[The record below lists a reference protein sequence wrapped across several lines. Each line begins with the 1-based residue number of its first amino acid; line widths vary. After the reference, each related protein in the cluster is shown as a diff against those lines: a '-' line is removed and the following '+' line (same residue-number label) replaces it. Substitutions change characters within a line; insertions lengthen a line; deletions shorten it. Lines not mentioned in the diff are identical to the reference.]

1 MVLPQFLSDQI
12 YFFYFLVFILRIHA
26 MNHAVMHNLPNFHRN
41 ALSALTSAL
50 IYGTLLVMPTL
61 NAQAVTATAVTAKTN
76 TTSSKTTVESS
87 KKSSTKPAAQTTSK
101 STKAVTANKT
111 TNAAKSVK
119 ADTKASSSKP
129 TTQKTAKAVSQPAP
143 VTSEVANSSAK
154 PAPVVTNSSQDQVI
168 DGVIAIVNDTPIL
181 RSQLERAV
189 AQASAQL
196 QAQNKPVPPAQ
207 QLYPQV
213 LDQLITKQIQL
224 DIIKRQGLQAEE
236 NAVNTALTNLA
247 QQNGVASLAEFQ
259 QKLDAQRVG
268 SYQALR
274 QKVSED
280 LAIQT
285 LQQQQLASR
294 IKISDQDVDNFLKS
308 PESNALE
315 KSQYRTLHIRVPFEA
330 DAAGK
335 TSDKQKKQALTV
347 ATQIAKNLQAEN
359 ANIEQIMTDAQT
371 NYNAQ
376 IQGGDMGYH
385 VAAELPT
392 ELSKNITALEVG
404 QVTNPIAT
412 AEGYNVIKLVDKRG
426 GQQKIIDQWHTR
438 HILISPSTAL
448 PADMAKQQ
456 IDTIYEKLRQGED
469 FATLASTYSKDPGSA
484 SNGGDLGWVS
494 EGDMVPSFEAMMKK
508 TSVNDYSVPF
518 QTQFGWHIL
527 KVDEK
532 RQKDV
537 SDVYRKNMAREILY
551 QRMAPQALDDW
562 MQDLRA
568 QAYVKIMQ

>member
-1 MVLPQFLSDQI
+1 
-12 YFFYFLVFILRIHA
+12 

-50 IYGTLLVMPTL
+50 IYGALLVMPTL
-61 NAQAVTATAVTAKTN
+61 NAQAVTATTAVTAKTN

-87 KKSSTKPAAQTTSK
+87 KKSSTKPGAQTTSK
-101 STKAVTANKT
+101 SSKTVTANKT

-119 ADTKASSSKP
+119 ADTKASGSKP

-143 VTSEVANSSAK
+143 VTSEIANSSAK
-154 PAPVVTNSSQDQVI
+154 PTPVVTNSSQDQVI

-181 RSQLERAV
+181 RSQLDRAV

-224 DIIKRQGLQAEE
+224 DLIKRQGLQAEE
-236 NAVNTALTNLA
+236 NAVNAALTNLA

-259 QKLDAQRVG
+259 QKLDAQRAG

-347 ATQIAKNLQAEN
+347 ANQIAKNLQAEN

-426 GQQKIIDQWHTR
+426 GQQKIIDQWHAR

-469 FATLASTYSKDPGSA
+469 FATLANTYSKDPGSA

-518 QTQFGWHIL
+518 QSQFGWHIV

-537 SDVYRKNMAREILY
+537 SDVYRKNMAREVLY

-562 MQDLRA
+562 MQELRA

>member
-1 MVLPQFLSDQI
+1 
-12 YFFYFLVFILRIHA
+12 

-41 ALSALTSAL
+41 TLSALTSAL
-50 IYGTLLVMPTL
+50 IYGALLVMPTL
-61 NAQAVTATAVTAKTN
+61 SAQAVTATAVTTKTN

-87 KKSSTKPAAQTTSK
+87 KKSSTKSAAQTTSK

-119 ADTKASSSKP
+119 ADIKTSGSKP
-129 TTQKTAKAVSQPAP
+129 TTQKTAKAVSQTAP

-154 PAPVVTNSSQDQVI
+154 PTPVVTSNSQDQVI

-181 RSQLERAV
+181 RSQLDRAV

-196 QAQNKPVPPAQ
+196 QAQNKAVPPAQ

-236 NAVNTALTNLA
+236 NAVNAALTNLA

-259 QKLDAQRVG
+259 QKLDAQRAG

-294 IKISDQDVDNFLKS
+294 IKISDQDVNNFLKS

-315 KSQYRTLHIRVPFEA
+315 KSQYRTLHIRVPFVA
-330 DAAGK
+330 DATGK

-518 QTQFGWHIL
+518 QSQFGWHIL

>member
-1 MVLPQFLSDQI
+1 
-12 YFFYFLVFILRIHA
+12 

-41 ALSALTSAL
+41 TLSALTSAL
-50 IYGTLLVMPTL
+50 IYGALLVMPTL
-61 NAQAVTATAVTAKTN
+61 SAQAVTATAVTTKTN

-87 KKSSTKPAAQTTSK
+87 KKSSTKSAAQTTSK

-119 ADTKASSSKP
+119 ADIKTSGSKP
-129 TTQKTAKAVSQPAP
+129 TTQKTAPAVSQPAP
-143 VTSEVANSSAK
+143 VAPEVASSLVEAT
-154 PAPVVTNSSQDQVI
+154 PVVTSNSQDQVI

-181 RSQLERAV
+181 RSQLDRAV

-236 NAVNTALTNLA
+236 NAVNAALTNLA

-259 QKLDAQRVG
+259 QKLDAQRAG

-315 KSQYRTLHIRVPFEA
+315 KSQYRTLHIRVPFVA

>member
-1 MVLPQFLSDQI
+1 
-12 YFFYFLVFILRIHA
+12 

-41 ALSALTSAL
+41 TLSALTSAL
-50 IYGTLLVMPTL
+50 IYGALLVMPTL
-61 NAQAVTATAVTAKTN
+61 SAQAVTAAAAATAKTN

-101 STKAVTANKT
+101 STKAMTANET

-119 ADTKASSSKP
+119 AETKASDSKP

-154 PAPVVTNSSQDQVI
+154 PTPVVTSSSQDQLI

-181 RSQLERAV
+181 RSQLDRAV

-224 DIIKRQGLQAEE
+224 DLIKRQGLQAEE
-236 NAVNTALTNLA
+236 NAVNAALTNLA

-259 QKLDAQRVG
+259 QKLDAQRAG
-268 SYQALR
+268 GYQALR

-359 ANIEQIMTDAQT
+359 ANIEQIMTDAQA

-494 EGDMVPSFEAMMKK
+494 EGDMVPSFESMMKQ

>member
-1 MVLPQFLSDQI
+1 
-12 YFFYFLVFILRIHA
+12 

-41 ALSALTSAL
+41 TLSALTSAL
-50 IYGTLLVMPTL
+50 IYGALLVMPTL
-61 NAQAVTATAVTAKTN
+61 SAQAVTATAVTTKTN
-76 TTSSKTTVESS
+76 TTTAKTTVESS

-119 ADTKASSSKP
+119 ADIKTSGSKP
-129 TTQKTAKAVSQPAP
+129 TTQKTAPAVSQPAP
-143 VTSEVANSSAK
+143 VAPEVASSLVEAT
-154 PAPVVTNSSQDQVI
+154 PVVTSNSQDQVI

-181 RSQLERAV
+181 RSQLDRAV

-196 QAQNKPVPPAQ
+196 QAQNKTVPPAQ

-236 NAVNTALTNLA
+236 NAVNAALTNLA

-259 QKLDAQRVG
+259 QKLDAQRAG

-315 KSQYRTLHIRVPFEA
+315 KSQYRTLHIRVPFVA

-518 QTQFGWHIL
+518 QSQFGWHIL

-562 MQDLRA
+562 MQELRA

>member
-1 MVLPQFLSDQI
+1 
-12 YFFYFLVFILRIHA
+12 

-41 ALSALTSAL
+41 TLSALTSAL
-50 IYGTLLVMPTL
+50 IYGALLVMPTL
-61 NAQAVTATAVTAKTN
+61 SAQAVTAAAAATAKTN

-119 ADTKASSSKP
+119 AETKASDSKP
-129 TTQKTAKAVSQPAP
+129 TTQKTAKAVSQTAP
-143 VTSEVANSSAK
+143 VAPEVANSSAK
-154 PAPVVTNSSQDQVI
+154 PTPVVTSSSQDQLI

-181 RSQLERAV
+181 RSQLDRAV

-236 NAVNTALTNLA
+236 NAVNAALTNLA

-259 QKLDAQRVG
+259 QKLDAQRAG

-294 IKISDQDVDNFLKS
+294 IKISDQDVNNFLKS

-518 QTQFGWHIL
+518 QSQFGWHIL

>member
-1 MVLPQFLSDQI
+1 
-12 YFFYFLVFILRIHA
+12 

-41 ALSALTSAL
+41 TLSALTSAL
-50 IYGTLLVMPTL
+50 IYGALLVMPTL
-61 NAQAVTATAVTAKTN
+61 SAQAVTATAVTTKTN

-87 KKSSTKPAAQTTSK
+87 KKSSTKSAAQTTSK

-119 ADTKASSSKP
+119 ADTKASGSKP

-143 VTSEVANSSAK
+143 VASEVANSLVE
-154 PAPVVTNSSQDQVI
+154 PAPVVTNNSQDQVI

-181 RSQLERAV
+181 RSQLDRAV

-236 NAVNTALTNLA
+236 NAVNAALTNLA

-259 QKLDAQRVG
+259 QKLDAQRAG

-294 IKISDQDVDNFLKS
+294 IKISDQDVNNFLKS

-315 KSQYRTLHIRVPFEA
+315 KSQYRTLHIRVPFVA
-330 DAAGK
+330 DATGK

-359 ANIEQIMTDAQT
+359 ANIEQIMTDAQA

-518 QTQFGWHIL
+518 QSQFGWHIL

>member
-1 MVLPQFLSDQI
+1 
-12 YFFYFLVFILRIHA
+12 

-41 ALSALTSAL
+41 TLSALTNAL
-50 IYGTLLVMPTL
+50 IYGALLVMPTL
-61 NAQAVTATAVTAKTN
+61 GAQAVTAAAVTTKTN

-87 KKSSTKPAAQTTSK
+87 KKSSTKSAAQTTSK

-119 ADTKASSSKP
+119 ADIKTSGSKP
-129 TTQKTAKAVSQPAP
+129 TTQKTAPAVSQPAP
-143 VTSEVANSSAK
+143 VAPEVASSLVEAT
-154 PAPVVTNSSQDQVI
+154 PVVTSNSQDQVI

-181 RSQLERAV
+181 RSQLDRAV

-196 QAQNKPVPPAQ
+196 QAQNKTVPPAQ

-224 DIIKRQGLQAEE
+224 DIIKHQGLQAEE
-236 NAVNTALTNLA
+236 NAVNAALTNLA

-259 QKLDAQRVG
+259 QKLDAQRAG

-315 KSQYRTLHIRVPFEA
+315 KSQYRTLHIRVPFVA

-518 QTQFGWHIL
+518 QSQFGWHIL

>member
-1 MVLPQFLSDQI
+1 
-12 YFFYFLVFILRIHA
+12 

-41 ALSALTSAL
+41 TLSALTSAL
-50 IYGTLLVMPTL
+50 IYGALLVMPTL
-61 NAQAVTATAVTAKTN
+61 SAQAVTATAVTTKTN

-119 ADTKASSSKP
+119 AETKASDSKP
-129 TTQKTAKAVSQPAP
+129 TTQKTAKAVSQPAS
-143 VTSEVANSSAK
+143 VASEVANSLVE

-181 RSQLERAV
+181 RSQLDRAV

-236 NAVNTALTNLA
+236 NAVNAALTNLA

-259 QKLDAQRVG
+259 QKLDAQRAG

-315 KSQYRTLHIRVPFEA
+315 KSQYRTLHIRVPFVA

-518 QTQFGWHIL
+518 QSQFGWHIL

-562 MQDLRA
+562 MQELRA

>member
-1 MVLPQFLSDQI
+1 
-12 YFFYFLVFILRIHA
+12 

-61 NAQAVTATAVTAKTN
+61 NAQAVTATAKTN

-87 KKSSTKPAAQTTSK
+87 KKSSTKPAVQTTSK
-101 STKAVTANKT
+101 STKSVTANKT

-119 ADTKASSSKP
+119 ADTKASGSKP

-143 VTSEVANSSAK
+143 VAPEVANSLVE
-154 PAPVVTNSSQDQVI
+154 PAPVVTSNSQAQII

-181 RSQLERAV
+181 RSQLDRAV

-236 NAVNTALTNLA
+236 NTVNAALTNLA

-259 QKLDAQRVG
+259 QKLDAQRAG

-392 ELSKNITALEVG
+392 ELSKNITALEIG

-426 GQQKIIDQWHTR
+426 GQQKIIDQWHAR

-469 FATLASTYSKDPGSA
+469 FATLANTYSKDPGSA

-518 QTQFGWHIL
+518 QSQFGWHIV

-537 SDVYRKNMAREILY
+537 SDVYRKSMAREVLY
-551 QRMAPQALDDW
+551 QRMVPQAIDDW
-562 MQDLRA
+562 MQELRA

>member
-1 MVLPQFLSDQI
+1 
-12 YFFYFLVFILRIHA
+12 
-26 MNHAVMHNLPNFHRN
+26 MNYAVMHNLPNFHRN

-50 IYGTLLVMPTL
+50 IYGALLVMPTL
-61 NAQAVTATAVTAKTN
+61 NAQAVTATAAATAKTN

-87 KKSSTKPAAQTTSK
+87 KKSTAKAAAQTTSK

-119 ADTKASSSKP
+119 ADTKASGSKP
-129 TTQKTAKAVSQPAP
+129 TTQKTATAVSQLAP

-154 PAPVVTNSSQDQVI
+154 PTPVVTSNSQDQVI

-181 RSQLERAV
+181 RSQLDRAV

-236 NAVNTALTNLA
+236 NAVNAALTNLA

-259 QKLDAQRVG
+259 QKLDAQRAG

-285 LQQQQLASR
+285 LQQQQLSSR

-456 IDTIYEKLRQGED
+456 VDTIYEKLRQGED

>member
-1 MVLPQFLSDQI
+1 
-12 YFFYFLVFILRIHA
+12 
-26 MNHAVMHNLPNFHRN
+26 MNHTVMHKLPNFHRN
-41 ALSALTSAL
+41 TLSALTSAL
-50 IYGTLLVMPTL
+50 IYGALLVIPTL
-61 NAQAVTATAVTAKTN
+61 NAQAVTAAAAATAKTN

-101 STKAVTANKT
+101 STKAVTVNKT
-111 TNAAKSVK
+111 TKAAKSVK
-119 ADTKASSSKP
+119 ADTKASGSKP

-143 VTSEVANSSAK
+143 IAPEVANSLVES
-154 PAPVVTNSSQDQVI
+154 APVVTSNSQDQVI

-181 RSQLERAV
+181 RSQLDRAV

-236 NAVNTALTNLA
+236 NAVNAALTNLA

-259 QKLDAQRVG
+259 QKLDAQRAG

-562 MQDLRA
+562 MQELRA

>member
-1 MVLPQFLSDQI
+1 
-12 YFFYFLVFILRIHA
+12 

-41 ALSALTSAL
+41 TLSALTSAL
-50 IYGTLLVMPTL
+50 IYGALLVMPTL
-61 NAQAVTATAVTAKTN
+61 SAQAVTAAAATAKTN

-101 STKAVTANKT
+101 STKAMTANKT

-119 ADTKASSSKP
+119 AETKASDSKP
-129 TTQKTAKAVSQPAP
+129 TTQKTAKAVSQTAP
-143 VTSEVANSSAK
+143 VAPEVANSLVE
-154 PAPVVTNSSQDQVI
+154 PAPVVTSSSQDQVI
-168 DGVIAIVNDTPIL
+168 DGMIAIVNDTPIL
-181 RSQLERAV
+181 RSQLDRAV

-236 NAVNTALTNLA
+236 NAVNAALTNLA

-259 QKLDAQRVG
+259 QKLDAQRAG

-294 IKISDQDVDNFLKS
+294 IKISDQDVNNFLKS

-315 KSQYRTLHIRVPFEA
+315 KSQYRTLHIRVPFVA

-385 VAAELPT
+385 VATELPT

-404 QVTNPIAT
+404 QVTYPIAT

-518 QTQFGWHIL
+518 QSQFGWHIV

-537 SDVYRKNMAREILY
+537 SDVYRKNMAREVLY

>member
-1 MVLPQFLSDQI
+1 
-12 YFFYFLVFILRIHA
+12 

-61 NAQAVTATAVTAKTN
+61 NAQAVTATAKTN

-87 KKSSTKPAAQTTSK
+87 KKSSTKPAVQTTSK
-101 STKAVTANKT
+101 STKSVTANKT

-119 ADTKASSSKP
+119 ADTKASGSKP

-143 VTSEVANSSAK
+143 VAPEVANSLVE
-154 PAPVVTNSSQDQVI
+154 PAPVVTSNSQAQII

-181 RSQLERAV
+181 RSQLDRAV

-236 NAVNTALTNLA
+236 NTVNAALTNLA
-247 QQNGVASLAEFQ
+247 QQNGVASLAELQ
-259 QKLDAQRVG
+259 QKLDAQRAG

-315 KSQYRTLHIRVPFEA
+315 KSQYRTLHIRVPFIA

-404 QVTNPIAT
+404 KVTNPIAT

-518 QTQFGWHIL
+518 KTQFGWHIV

>member
-1 MVLPQFLSDQI
+1 
-12 YFFYFLVFILRIHA
+12 

-50 IYGTLLVMPTL
+50 LYGALLVMPTL
-61 NAQAVTATAVTAKTN
+61 NAQAVTATAKTN

-87 KKSSTKPAAQTTSK
+87 KKSSTKPAVQTTSK
-101 STKAVTANKT
+101 STKSVTANKT

-119 ADTKASSSKP
+119 ADTKASGSKP

-143 VTSEVANSSAK
+143 VTSEVANSLVE
-154 PAPVVTNSSQDQVI
+154 PAPVITSNSQDQVI

-181 RSQLERAV
+181 RSQLDRAV

-236 NAVNTALTNLA
+236 NAVNAALTNLA

-259 QKLDAQRVG
+259 QKLDAQRAG

-285 LQQQQLASR
+285 LQQQQLSSR

-537 SDVYRKNMAREILY
+537 SDVYRKNMAREVLY

>member
-1 MVLPQFLSDQI
+1 
-12 YFFYFLVFILRIHA
+12 

-41 ALSALTSAL
+41 TLSALTSAL
-50 IYGTLLVMPTL
+50 IYGALLVMPTL
-61 NAQAVTATAVTAKTN
+61 NAQAVTAAAVTAKTN

-119 ADTKASSSKP
+119 ADTKASGSKP
-129 TTQKTAKAVSQPAP
+129 TTQKTVKAVSQPAP
-143 VTSEVANSSAK
+143 VTSEVANSLVE
-154 PAPVVTNSSQDQVI
+154 PAPVFTSSSQDQVI

-181 RSQLERAV
+181 RSQLDRAV

-196 QAQNKPVPPAQ
+196 QAQNKAVPPAQ

-236 NAVNTALTNLA
+236 SAVNAALTNLA

-259 QKLDAQRVG
+259 QKLDAQRAG

-347 ATQIAKNLQAEN
+347 ATQIAKNLQSEN

-518 QTQFGWHIL
+518 QSQFGWHIL

>member
-1 MVLPQFLSDQI
+1 
-12 YFFYFLVFILRIHA
+12 

-41 ALSALTSAL
+41 TLSALTSAL
-50 IYGTLLVMPTL
+50 IYGALLVMPTL
-61 NAQAVTATAVTAKTN
+61 SAQAVTATAVTTKTN

-87 KKSSTKPAAQTTSK
+87 KKSSTKSAAQTTSK

-119 ADTKASSSKP
+119 ADIKTSGSKP
-129 TTQKTAKAVSQPAP
+129 TTQKTAPAVSQPAP
-143 VTSEVANSSAK
+143 VAPEVASSLVEAT
-154 PAPVVTNSSQDQVI
+154 PVVTSNSQDQVI

-181 RSQLERAV
+181 RSQLDRAV

-196 QAQNKPVPPAQ
+196 QAQNKPVPPVQ

-236 NAVNTALTNLA
+236 NAVNAALTNLA

-259 QKLDAQRVG
+259 QKLDAQRAG

-294 IKISDQDVDNFLKS
+294 IKISDQDINNFLKS

-315 KSQYRTLHIRVPFEA
+315 KSQYRTLHIRVPFVA

-518 QTQFGWHIL
+518 QSQFGWHIL

>member
-1 MVLPQFLSDQI
+1 
-12 YFFYFLVFILRIHA
+12 
-26 MNHAVMHNLPNFHRN
+26 MNHAVMHNLPSFHRN
-41 ALSALTSAL
+41 TLSALTSAL
-50 IYGTLLVMPTL
+50 IYGALLVMPTL
-61 NAQAVTATAVTAKTN
+61 NAQAVTATAVTTKTN

-101 STKAVTANKT
+101 STKSVTANKT

-119 ADTKASSSKP
+119 ADTKASGSKP
-129 TTQKTAKAVSQPAP
+129 TTQKTAKTVSQPAP
-143 VTSEVANSSAK
+143 VASEVANSLVE

-181 RSQLERAV
+181 RSQLDRAV

-236 NAVNTALTNLA
+236 NAVNAALTNLA

-294 IKISDQDVDNFLKS
+294 IKISDQDVNNFLKS

-335 TSDKQKKQALTV
+335 ASDKQKKQALTV

-359 ANIEQIMTDAQT
+359 ANIEQIMTDAQA

>member
-1 MVLPQFLSDQI
+1 
-12 YFFYFLVFILRIHA
+12 
-26 MNHAVMHNLPNFHRN
+26 MNHTVMHKLPNFHRN
-41 ALSALTSAL
+41 TLSALTSAL
-50 IYGTLLVMPTL
+50 IYGALLVIPTL
-61 NAQAVTATAVTAKTN
+61 NAQAVTAAAAATAKTN

-101 STKAVTANKT
+101 STKAVTVNKT
-111 TNAAKSVK
+111 TKAAKSVK
-119 ADTKASSSKP
+119 ADTKASGSKP

-143 VTSEVANSSAK
+143 IAPEVANSLVES
-154 PAPVVTNSSQDQVI
+154 APVVTSNSQDQVI

-181 RSQLERAV
+181 RSQLDRAV

-236 NAVNTALTNLA
+236 NAVNAALTNLA
-247 QQNGVASLAEFQ
+247 QQNGVASLAELQ
-259 QKLDAQRVG
+259 QKLDAQRAG

>member
-1 MVLPQFLSDQI
+1 
-12 YFFYFLVFILRIHA
+12 

-41 ALSALTSAL
+41 TLSALTSAL
-50 IYGTLLVMPTL
+50 IYGALLVMPTL
-61 NAQAVTATAVTAKTN
+61 SAQAVTATAVTTKTN

-119 ADTKASSSKP
+119 ADTKASGSKP
-129 TTQKTAKAVSQPAP
+129 TTQKTAKTVSQPAP
-143 VTSEVANSSAK
+143 VASEVANSLVE

-181 RSQLERAV
+181 RSQLDRAV

-236 NAVNTALTNLA
+236 NAVNAALTNLA

-285 LQQQQLASR
+285 LQQQQLGSR

-518 QTQFGWHIL
+518 QSQFGWHIL

>member
-1 MVLPQFLSDQI
+1 
-12 YFFYFLVFILRIHA
+12 

-41 ALSALTSAL
+41 TLSALTSAL
-50 IYGTLLVMPTL
+50 IYGALLVMPTL
-61 NAQAVTATAVTAKTN
+61 SAQAVTAAAVTAKTN

-119 ADTKASSSKP
+119 AATKASDSKP
-129 TTQKTAKAVSQPAP
+129 TTQKTAKAVSQTAP
-143 VTSEVANSSAK
+143 VAPEVANSLVES
-154 PAPVVTNSSQDQVI
+154 APVVTSSSQDQVI

-181 RSQLERAV
+181 RSQLDRAV

-236 NAVNTALTNLA
+236 NAVNAALTNLA

-259 QKLDAQRVG
+259 QKLDAQRAG

-315 KSQYRTLHIRVPFEA
+315 KSQYRTLHIRVPFVA

-359 ANIEQIMTDAQT
+359 ANIEQIMTDAQA

-518 QTQFGWHIL
+518 QTQFGWHIV

>member
-1 MVLPQFLSDQI
+1 
-12 YFFYFLVFILRIHA
+12 

-61 NAQAVTATAVTAKTN
+61 NAQAVTATAKTN

-87 KKSSTKPAAQTTSK
+87 KKSSTKPAVQTTSK
-101 STKAVTANKT
+101 STKSVTANKT

-119 ADTKASSSKP
+119 ADTKASGSKP

-143 VTSEVANSSAK
+143 VTSEIANSSAK
-154 PAPVVTNSSQDQVI
+154 PTPVVTNSSQAQII

-181 RSQLERAV
+181 RSQLDRAV

-236 NAVNTALTNLA
+236 NTVNAALTNLA
-247 QQNGVASLAEFQ
+247 QQNGVASLAELQ
-259 QKLDAQRVG
+259 QKLDAQRAG

-426 GQQKIIDQWHTR
+426 GQQKIIDQWHAR

-469 FATLASTYSKDPGSA
+469 FATLANTYSKDPGSA

-518 QTQFGWHIL
+518 QSQFGWHIV

-537 SDVYRKNMAREILY
+537 SDVYRKSMAREVLY
-551 QRMAPQALDDW
+551 QRMVPQAIDDW
-562 MQDLRA
+562 MQELRA

>member
-1 MVLPQFLSDQI
+1 
-12 YFFYFLVFILRIHA
+12 

-50 IYGTLLVMPTL
+50 IYGALLVMPTL

-76 TTSSKTTVESS
+76 TTTAKTTVESG
-87 KKSSTKPAAQTTSK
+87 KKSTTKAAAQTTIK
-101 STKAVTANKT
+101 STKATTTANKT
-111 TNAAKSVK
+111 NNTAKSVK
-119 ADTKASSSKP
+119 ADTKASGSKP
-129 TTQKTAKAVSQPAP
+129 TTQKTATAVSQTAP
-143 VTSEVANSSAK
+143 VVASEVANSLVES
-154 PAPVVTNSSQDQVI
+154 APVVTNSSQDQVI

-181 RSQLERAV
+181 RSQLDRAV

-236 NAVNTALTNLA
+236 NAVNAALTNLA

-259 QKLDAQRVG
+259 QKLDAQRAG

-285 LQQQQLASR
+285 LQQQQLSSR

-494 EGDMVPSFEAMMKK
+494 EGDMVPSFESMMKK

>member
-1 MVLPQFLSDQI
+1 
-12 YFFYFLVFILRIHA
+12 

-41 ALSALTSAL
+41 TLSALTSAL
-50 IYGTLLVMPTL
+50 IYGALLVMPTL
-61 NAQAVTATAVTAKTN
+61 SAQAVTATAVTTKTN

-87 KKSSTKPAAQTTSK
+87 KKSSTKSAAQTTSK
-101 STKAVTANKT
+101 STKAVTVNKT

-119 ADTKASSSKP
+119 ADIKTSGSKP
-129 TTQKTAKAVSQPAP
+129 TTQKTAKAISQTAP
-143 VTSEVANSSAK
+143 VASEVANSLVE

-181 RSQLERAV
+181 RSQLDRAV

-236 NAVNTALTNLA
+236 NAVNAALTNLA

-294 IKISDQDVDNFLKS
+294 IKISDQDVNNFLKS

-335 TSDKQKKQALTV
+335 ASDKQKKQALTV

-518 QTQFGWHIL
+518 QSQFGWHIL

-562 MQDLRA
+562 MQELRA

>member
-1 MVLPQFLSDQI
+1 
-12 YFFYFLVFILRIHA
+12 

-41 ALSALTSAL
+41 TLSALTSAL
-50 IYGTLLVMPTL
+50 IYGALLVMPTL
-61 NAQAVTATAVTAKTN
+61 SAQAVTAAAAATAKTN
-76 TTSSKTTVESS
+76 TTSSKTTVASS

-101 STKAVTANKT
+101 SSKAVTANKT

-119 ADTKASSSKP
+119 ADTKASGSKP
-129 TTQKTAKAVSQPAP
+129 TIQKTAKAVSQTAP
-143 VTSEVANSSAK
+143 IAPEVTNSLVEAT
-154 PAPVVTNSSQDQVI
+154 PVVTSNSQDQVI

-181 RSQLERAV
+181 RSQLDRAV

-224 DIIKRQGLQAEE
+224 DLIKRQGLQAEE
-236 NAVNTALTNLA
+236 NAVNAALTNLA

-259 QKLDAQRVG
+259 QKLDAQRAG

-359 ANIEQIMTDAQT
+359 ANIEQIMTEAQT

-385 VAAELPT
+385 VASELPT

-518 QTQFGWHIL
+518 QSQFGWHIL

>member
-1 MVLPQFLSDQI
+1 
-12 YFFYFLVFILRIHA
+12 

-50 IYGTLLVMPTL
+50 IYGALLVMPTL
-61 NAQAVTATAVTAKTN
+61 NAQAVTATTAVTAKTN

-87 KKSSTKPAAQTTSK
+87 KKSSTKPGAQTTSK
-101 STKAVTANKT
+101 SSKTVTANKT

-119 ADTKASSSKP
+119 ADTKASGSKP

-143 VTSEVANSSAK
+143 VTSEIANSSAK
-154 PAPVVTNSSQDQVI
+154 PTPVVTNSSQDQVI

-181 RSQLERAV
+181 RSQLDRAV

-196 QAQNKPVPPAQ
+196 QAQNKPVPPVQ

-236 NAVNTALTNLA
+236 NAVNAALTNLA

-259 QKLDAQRVG
+259 QKLDAQRAG

-347 ATQIAKNLQAEN
+347 ANQIAKNLQAEN

-426 GQQKIIDQWHTR
+426 GQQKIIDQWHAR

-469 FATLASTYSKDPGSA
+469 FATLANTYSKDPGSA

-494 EGDMVPSFEAMMKK
+494 EGDMVPSFESMMKK

-518 QTQFGWHIL
+518 QTQFGWHIV

-537 SDVYRKNMAREILY
+537 SDVYRKNMAREVLY

-562 MQDLRA
+562 MQELRA

>member
-1 MVLPQFLSDQI
+1 
-12 YFFYFLVFILRIHA
+12 

-41 ALSALTSAL
+41 TLSALTSAL
-50 IYGTLLVMPTL
+50 IYGALLVMPTL
-61 NAQAVTATAVTAKTN
+61 NAQAVTTVAATAKTN
-76 TTSSKTTVESS
+76 TTSNKTTVESS

-119 ADTKASSSKP
+119 ADTKASGSKP

-143 VTSEVANSSAK
+143 VASEVANSLVE

-181 RSQLERAV
+181 RSQLDRAV

-236 NAVNTALTNLA
+236 NAVNAALTNLA

-259 QKLDAQRVG
+259 QKLDAQRAG

-285 LQQQQLASR
+285 LQQQQLSSR
-294 IKISDQDVDNFLKS
+294 IKISDQDTNNFLKS

-315 KSQYRTLHIRVPFEA
+315 KSQYRTLHIRVPFVA

-359 ANIEQIMTDAQT
+359 ANIERIMTDAQT

-518 QTQFGWHIL
+518 QSQFGWHIL

>member
-1 MVLPQFLSDQI
+1 
-12 YFFYFLVFILRIHA
+12 

-41 ALSALTSAL
+41 TLSALTSAL
-50 IYGTLLVMPTL
+50 IYGALLVMPTL
-61 NAQAVTATAVTAKTN
+61 SAQAVTATAVTTKTN

-111 TNAAKSVK
+111 TNTAKSVK
-119 ADTKASSSKP
+119 ADIKTSGSKP
-129 TTQKTAKAVSQPAP
+129 TTQKTAKAVSQTAP
-143 VTSEVANSSAK
+143 VTSEVANSLVE
-154 PAPVVTNSSQDQVI
+154 PAPVVTSSSQDQVI

-181 RSQLERAV
+181 RSQLDRAV

-236 NAVNTALTNLA
+236 NAVNAALTNLA

-259 QKLDAQRVG
+259 QKLDAQRAG

-330 DAAGK
+330 DAVGK

-359 ANIEQIMTDAQT
+359 ANIEQIMTEAQT

-518 QTQFGWHIL
+518 QSQFGWHIL

-537 SDVYRKNMAREILY
+537 SDIYRKNMAREILY

>member
-1 MVLPQFLSDQI
+1 
-12 YFFYFLVFILRIHA
+12 

-50 IYGTLLVMPTL
+50 IYGALLVMPTL
-61 NAQAVTATAVTAKTN
+61 NAQAVTAAAAATAKTN

-87 KKSSTKPAAQTTSK
+87 KKSSTKPATQTTSK

-119 ADTKASSSKP
+119 AATKASGSKP
-129 TTQKTAKAVSQPAP
+129 TTQKTAKAVSQTAP
-143 VTSEVANSSAK
+143 VAPEVANSLVES
-154 PAPVVTNSSQDQVI
+154 APVVTSSSQDQVI

-181 RSQLERAV
+181 RSQLDRAV

-236 NAVNTALTNLA
+236 NAVNAALTNLA

-294 IKISDQDVDNFLKS
+294 IKISDQDVNNFLKS

-347 ATQIAKNLQAEN
+347 ANQIAKNLQAEN

-426 GQQKIIDQWHTR
+426 GQQKIIDQWHAR

-494 EGDMVPSFEAMMKK
+494 EGDMVPSFESMMKK

-518 QTQFGWHIL
+518 QTQFGWHIV

>member
-1 MVLPQFLSDQI
+1 
-12 YFFYFLVFILRIHA
+12 

-61 NAQAVTATAVTAKTN
+61 NAQAVTATAKTN

-87 KKSSTKPAAQTTSK
+87 KKSSTKPAVQTTSK
-101 STKAVTANKT
+101 STKSVTANKT

-119 ADTKASSSKP
+119 ADTKASGSKP

-143 VTSEVANSSAK
+143 VAPEVANSLVE
-154 PAPVVTNSSQDQVI
+154 PAPVVTSNSQAQII

-181 RSQLERAV
+181 RSQLDRAV

-236 NAVNTALTNLA
+236 NTVNAALTNLA
-247 QQNGVASLAEFQ
+247 QQNGVASLAELQ
-259 QKLDAQRVG
+259 QKLDAQRAG

-359 ANIEQIMTDAQT
+359 ANIEQIMTDAQA

-404 QVTNPIAT
+404 KVTNPIAT

-518 QTQFGWHIL
+518 KTQFGWHIV

>member
-1 MVLPQFLSDQI
+1 
-12 YFFYFLVFILRIHA
+12 

-41 ALSALTSAL
+41 ALSAFTRAL
-50 IYGTLLVMPTL
+50 IYGALLVMPTL
-61 NAQAVTATAVTAKTN
+61 SAQAVTAAAAATAKTN
-76 TTSSKTTVESS
+76 TTTAKTTVESS

-101 STKAVTANKT
+101 STKSVTANKT

-119 ADTKASSSKP
+119 ADTKASGSKP
-129 TTQKTAKAVSQPAP
+129 TTQKTAKAVSQTAP

-154 PAPVVTNSSQDQVI
+154 PTPVVANSSQDQVI

-181 RSQLERAV
+181 RSQLDRAV

-236 NAVNTALTNLA
+236 NAVNAALTNLA

-259 QKLDAQRVG
+259 QKLDAQRAG

-315 KSQYRTLHIRVPFEA
+315 KSQYRTLHIRVPFVA
-330 DAAGK
+330 DATGK

-562 MQDLRA
+562 MQELRA

>member
-1 MVLPQFLSDQI
+1 
-12 YFFYFLVFILRIHA
+12 

-41 ALSALTSAL
+41 TLSALTSAL
-50 IYGTLLVMPTL
+50 IYGALLVMPTL
-61 NAQAVTATAVTAKTN
+61 NAQAVTATAAATAKTN

-119 ADTKASSSKP
+119 ADTKASGSKP
-129 TTQKTAKAVSQPAP
+129 TTQKTVKAVSQPTP

-154 PAPVVTNSSQDQVI
+154 PAPVVTSNSQDQVI

-181 RSQLERAV
+181 RSQLDRAV

-196 QAQNKPVPPAQ
+196 QAQNKAVPPAQ

-236 NAVNTALTNLA
+236 SAVNAALTNLA

-259 QKLDAQRVG
+259 QKLDAQRAG

-280 LAIQT
+280 LTIQT

-330 DAAGK
+330 DATGK

-518 QTQFGWHIL
+518 QSQFGWHIV

>member
-1 MVLPQFLSDQI
+1 
-12 YFFYFLVFILRIHA
+12 
-26 MNHAVMHNLPNFHRN
+26 MNHAVMHNLPSFHRN
-41 ALSALTSAL
+41 TLSALTSAL
-50 IYGTLLVMPTL
+50 IYGALLVMPTL
-61 NAQAVTATAVTAKTN
+61 NAQAVTATTAVTAKTN

-87 KKSSTKPAAQTTSK
+87 KKSSTKPGAQTTSK
-101 STKAVTANKT
+101 SSKTVTANKT

-119 ADTKASSSKP
+119 ADTKASGSKP

-143 VTSEVANSSAK
+143 VTSEIANSSAK
-154 PAPVVTNSSQDQVI
+154 PTPVVTNSSQDQVI

-181 RSQLERAV
+181 RSQLDRAV

-196 QAQNKPVPPAQ
+196 QAQNKPVPPVQ

-236 NAVNTALTNLA
+236 NAVNAALTNLA

-259 QKLDAQRVG
+259 QKLDAQRAG

-347 ATQIAKNLQAEN
+347 ANQIAKNLQAEN

-426 GQQKIIDQWHTR
+426 GQQKIIDQWHAR

-469 FATLASTYSKDPGSA
+469 FATLANTYSKDPGSA

-494 EGDMVPSFEAMMKK
+494 EGDMVPSFESMMKK

-518 QTQFGWHIL
+518 QTQFGWHIV

-537 SDVYRKNMAREILY
+537 SDVYRKNMAREVLY

-562 MQDLRA
+562 MQELRA

>member
-1 MVLPQFLSDQI
+1 
-12 YFFYFLVFILRIHA
+12 

-41 ALSALTSAL
+41 TLSALTSAL
-50 IYGTLLVMPTL
+50 IYGALLVMPTL
-61 NAQAVTATAVTAKTN
+61 NAQAVTAAAVTAKTN

-101 STKAVTANKT
+101 STKAMTVNKT

-119 ADTKASSSKP
+119 AATKASGSKP
-129 TTQKTAKAVSQPAP
+129 TTQKTAKAVSQTAP
-143 VTSEVANSSAK
+143 VAPEVANSLVES
-154 PAPVVTNSSQDQVI
+154 APVVTSSSQNQLI

-181 RSQLERAV
+181 RSQLDRAV

-236 NAVNTALTNLA
+236 NAVNAALTNLA

-259 QKLDAQRVG
+259 QKLDAQRAG

-315 KSQYRTLHIRVPFEA
+315 KSQYRTLHIRVPFIA

-359 ANIEQIMTDAQT
+359 ANIEQIMTDAQA

-438 HILISPSTAL
+438 HILISPSTTL

-518 QTQFGWHIL
+518 QTQFGWHIV

>member
-1 MVLPQFLSDQI
+1 
-12 YFFYFLVFILRIHA
+12 

-41 ALSALTSAL
+41 TLSALTSAL
-50 IYGTLLVMPTL
+50 IYGALLVMPTL
-61 NAQAVTATAVTAKTN
+61 SAQAVTAAAVTAKTN

-119 ADTKASSSKP
+119 ADTKASGSKP
-129 TTQKTAKAVSQPAP
+129 TTQKTAKTVSQPAP
-143 VTSEVANSSAK
+143 VASEVANSLVE

-181 RSQLERAV
+181 RSQLDRAV

-236 NAVNTALTNLA
+236 NAVNAALTNLA

-294 IKISDQDVDNFLKS
+294 IKISDQDVNNFLKS

-335 TSDKQKKQALTV
+335 ASDKQKKQALTV

>member
-1 MVLPQFLSDQI
+1 
-12 YFFYFLVFILRIHA
+12 

-41 ALSALTSAL
+41 TLSALTSAL
-50 IYGTLLVMPTL
+50 IYGALLVMPTL
-61 NAQAVTATAVTAKTN
+61 SAQAVTATAVTTKTN

-87 KKSSTKPAAQTTSK
+87 KKSSTKSAAQTTSK

-111 TNAAKSVK
+111 TNAAKSVE
-119 ADTKASSSKP
+119 ADTKASGSKP
-129 TTQKTAKAVSQPAP
+129 TTQKTAKTVSQPAP
-143 VTSEVANSSAK
+143 VASEVANSLVE

-181 RSQLERAV
+181 RSQLDRAV

-236 NAVNTALTNLA
+236 NAVNAALTNLA

-259 QKLDAQRVG
+259 QKLDAQRAG

-285 LQQQQLASR
+285 LQQQQLSSR

-359 ANIEQIMTDAQT
+359 ANIEQIMTDAQA

-518 QTQFGWHIL
+518 QSQFGWHIL

-537 SDVYRKNMAREILY
+537 SDVYRKNMAREVLY

-562 MQDLRA
+562 MQELRA

>member
-1 MVLPQFLSDQI
+1 
-12 YFFYFLVFILRIHA
+12 

-50 IYGTLLVMPTL
+50 IYGALLVMPTL
-61 NAQAVTATAVTAKTN
+61 NAQAVTAAAVTAKTN

-87 KKSSTKPAAQTTSK
+87 KKSSTKSAAQTTSK

-119 ADTKASSSKP
+119 ADIKTSGSKP
-129 TTQKTAKAVSQPAP
+129 TTQKTAPAVSQPAP
-143 VTSEVANSSAK
+143 VAPEVASSLVEAT
-154 PAPVVTNSSQDQVI
+154 PVVTSNSQDQVI

-181 RSQLERAV
+181 RSQLDRAV

-236 NAVNTALTNLA
+236 NAVNAALTNLA

-259 QKLDAQRVG
+259 QKLDAQRAG

-294 IKISDQDVDNFLKS
+294 IKISDQDINNFLKS

-315 KSQYRTLHIRVPFEA
+315 KSQYRTLHIRVPFVA

-518 QTQFGWHIL
+518 QSQFGWHIL

>member
-1 MVLPQFLSDQI
+1 
-12 YFFYFLVFILRIHA
+12 

-41 ALSALTSAL
+41 TLSALTNAL
-50 IYGTLLVMPTL
+50 IYGALLVMPTL
-61 NAQAVTATAVTAKTN
+61 GAQAVTAAAVTTKTN

-87 KKSSTKPAAQTTSK
+87 KKSSTKSAAQTTSK
-101 STKAVTANKT
+101 STKAVTVNKT
-111 TNAAKSVK
+111 TNAAKSVE
-119 ADTKASSSKP
+119 ANTKTSGSKP
-129 TTQKTAKAVSQPAP
+129 TTQKTAKTVSQPAP
-143 VTSEVANSSAK
+143 VASEVANSLVE

-181 RSQLERAV
+181 RSQLDRAV

-236 NAVNTALTNLA
+236 NAVNAALTNLA

-294 IKISDQDVDNFLKS
+294 IKISDQDVNNFLKS

-335 TSDKQKKQALTV
+335 ASDKQKKQALTV

-359 ANIEQIMTDAQT
+359 ANIEQIMTDAQA

-562 MQDLRA
+562 MQELRA

>member
-1 MVLPQFLSDQI
+1 
-12 YFFYFLVFILRIHA
+12 

-61 NAQAVTATAVTAKTN
+61 NAQAVTATAKTN

-87 KKSSTKPAAQTTSK
+87 KKSSTKPAVQTTSK
-101 STKAVTANKT
+101 SSKTVTANKT

-119 ADTKASSSKP
+119 ADTKASGSKP

-143 VTSEVANSSAK
+143 VTSEIANSSAK
-154 PAPVVTNSSQDQVI
+154 PTPVVTNSSQDQVI

-181 RSQLERAV
+181 RSQLDRAV

-224 DIIKRQGLQAEE
+224 DLIKRQGLQAEE
-236 NAVNTALTNLA
+236 NAVNAALTNLA

-259 QKLDAQRVG
+259 QKLDAQRAG

-347 ATQIAKNLQAEN
+347 ANQIAKNLQAEN

-426 GQQKIIDQWHTR
+426 GQQKIIDQWHAR

-518 QTQFGWHIL
+518 QSQFGWHIV

-537 SDVYRKNMAREILY
+537 SDVYRKNMAREVLY

-562 MQDLRA
+562 MQELRA